1 MVTEDAE
8 NGEHKEHGRDA
19 YRRVITV
26 YGRKSVLEALRDPAL
41 DCSRLHLADSNRRGG
56 IVGEILD
63 VAQQR
68 QLQVVTHS
76 RQALSRISRNGKQDQ
91 GVALDVR
98 CQAMAELAHA
108 LTTLAARPRTRLLAL
123 DGVTN
128 PQNVGMVLRSAVAAG
143 IDGVLYAD
151 RGNPALGPLVIKASA
166 GTVFRAPLLRCA
178 SPVDGIAACAEA
190 GFTLY
195 RLRAGAPHSLFDAAL
210 AARALFVLGGE
221 SDGVSEAVA
230 ALPGEDLSIP
240 MANGVESLNVA
251 VSAALLCYAARY
263 FDR

>member
-1 MVTEDAE
+1 MVTEEAE
-8 NGEHKEHGRDA
+8 DGRDA

-56 IVGEILD
+56 IVGEILGA
-63 VAQQR
+63 AQQL
-68 QLQVVTHS
+68 QLPVITHS

-98 CQAMAELAHA
+98 CPAMAELAQM
-108 LTTLAARPRTRLLAL
+108 LPGLAARPQARLLAL

-166 GTVFRAPLLRCA
+166 GTVFRAPLLRCPT
-178 SPVDGIAACAEA
+178 PVDGIAASADA

-195 RLRAGAPHSLFDAAL
+195 RLRAGATHSLFDTTL
-210 AARALFVLGGE
+210 AAHALFVLGGE
-221 SDGVSEAVA
+221 SDGVSAAVA